1 MFSLFLAN
9 HLQSNLDTDLVWY
22 NQTTREF
29 SRELSRA
36 KIDCDRAWMV
46 TTVLNIEIYDFY

>member
-22 NQTTREF
+22 NQTTRKF

-36 KIDCDRAWMV
+36 
-46 TTVLNIEIYDFY
+46 